1 MSRSHPVLTVALYP
15 RPNVAVRPNSVLRD
29 VLWIVSLAI
38 LGGLIVYITVLL
50 TMLW

>member
-1 MSRSHPVLTVALYP
+1 MSRHEPVFTVALYP
-15 RPNVAVRPNSVLRD
+15 RPNVEIRPPSVLRD

-50 TMLW
+50 TMLV

>member
-1 MSRSHPVLTVALYP
+1 MSRPIYSVALYP
-15 RPNVAVRPNSVLRD
+15 RPNVEVRPNSVLRD

>member
-1 MSRSHPVLTVALYP
+1 MSRPIYSVALYP
-15 RPNVAVRPNSVLRD
+15 RPNVAVRPPSVLRD

-38 LGGLIVYITVLL
+38 LGGLLVYIAVLL

>member
-1 MSRSHPVLTVALYP
+1 MSRHEPVFTVALYP
-15 RPNVAVRPNSVLRD
+15 RPNVAVRPPSVLRD

-38 LGGLIVYITVLL
+38 LGGLLVYITVLL